1 MDTSGYGTSDGTA
14 PEPAVSHP
22 RRRSR
27 PGGVIVGGVLWL
39 AAAGVLVAACARC
52 ATSGSPGGVAW
63 IIDGIAIFTAQTAM
77 VGVGVALAALALRRR
92 GAAALAGLA
101 TLVAFSGV
109 ALATRAP
116 VVSGSGVPANGP
128 EGSVVRILVAN
139 TYVLNATPVAVAEF
153 LDAQEVDAA
162 IVLEAHQDLMQV
174 LRDSSRPLRKRLPN
188 AWIPPE
194 NWKGFWYLFT
204 KWPQSGGPDSRGYLD
219 QPHMVICSVV
229 ERPADLGGPFLMI
242 GCHLF
247 SPHTPKSRDEGNEKL
262 KHIVGQI
269 ASRGEAAGLP
279 VVVGGDFNCTP
290 TAWRSRE
297 LTRPASEGG
306 GGLLRAK
313 PWMTAEGSRPGGA
326 WPFSVAI
333 DDVFV
338 SPGSKVVSWKTVPI
352 PGSDH
357 AAVVAE
363 VWIPKGT
370 KK

>member
-1 MDTSGYGTSDGTA
+1 MDTNGYETSTGTA
-14 PEPAVSHP
+14 PERASG
-22 RRRSR
+22 RRRG
-27 PGGVIVGGVLWL
+27 PGGPLVSGVCW
-39 AAAGVLVAACARC
+39 AGSGTLTAAACARLLS
-52 ATSGSPGGVAW
+52 SGSTGALAW
-63 IIDGIAIFTAQTAM
+63 IIDGVAIFTAQTVIAA
-77 VGVGVALAALALRRR
+77 GVFALVALALRRR

-101 TLVAFSGV
+101 AAIAFSGV
-109 ALATRAP
+109 VLATRAP
-116 VVSGSGVPANGP
+116 VESGLSTSANGP
-128 EGSVVRILVAN
+128 AGSIVRILVAN

-153 LDAQEVDAA
+153 LDTQDVDAA

-174 LRDSSRPLRKRLPN
+174 LRDPSRPLRKRLPY

-204 KWPQSGGPDSRGYLD
+204 NWPQSGGPDNRGYLD

-242 GCHLF
+242 ACHLF
-247 SPHTPKSRDEGNEKL
+247 SPHTSKSRDEGNEKL
-262 KHIVGQI
+262 RHIIGQV

-279 VVVGGDFNCTP
+279 VVVGGDFNATP
-290 TAWRSRE
+290 TGWRSRE
-297 LTRPASEGG
+297 LTRDASDGG

-313 PWMTAEGSRPGGA
+313 PWTAALGTRPGGA

-338 SPGSKVVSWKTVPI
+338 SPGANVVSWKTVAI

-357 AAVVAE
+357 AAVVVE
-363 VWIPKGT
+363 VWVPRGT